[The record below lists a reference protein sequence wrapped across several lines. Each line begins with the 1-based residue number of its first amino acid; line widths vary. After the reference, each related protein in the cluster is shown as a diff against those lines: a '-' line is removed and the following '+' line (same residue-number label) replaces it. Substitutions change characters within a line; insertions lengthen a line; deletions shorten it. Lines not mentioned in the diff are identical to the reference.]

1 MNRIVL
7 GRGIGALIPD
17 GASAAPPAPAPS
29 AAFAEIPV
37 DKISPNPD
45 QPRAE
50 IDPATIVQLS
60 ESIRRDGV
68 LQPIVVHPAG
78 AGYELVAGERRLR
91 AAIMAGLTVIPAR
104 VLTDLDNQ
112 KRAELALVEN
122 LQREDLNPLEEATG
136 LHELQT
142 RYGLSQEE
150 VAQAVGKD
158 RSTVA
163 NAIRILQLPTSVRT
177 AIAAGRLTAG
187 HGRALLAL
195 SDTAAIEHT
204 ANLAIKENWS
214 VRQLERE
221 LSTER
226 PAKKGRPMKAARNHR
241 YMAVEDALKRKFGTQ
256 VTISHRLGKGK
267 VTFEYYSEADLT
279 RLVDLFEV
287 RLD

>member
-17 GASAAPPAPAPS
+17 GAAAAPTQP
-29 AAFAEIPV
+29 AAFADIPV

-45 QPRAE
+45 QPRAQ

-68 LQPIVVHPAG
+68 LQPIVVHRRG
-78 AGYELVAGERRLR
+78 ADFELVAGERRLR
-91 AAIMAGLTVIPAR
+91 AAVMAGLTTIPAR
-104 VLTDLDNQ
+104 VLPDIDNQ

-122 LQREDLNPLEEATG
+122 LQREDLNPLEEAAG

-142 RYGLSQEE
+142 TYGLSQEE

-163 NAIRILQLPTSVRT
+163 NAIRILQLPTSVRA
-177 AIAAGRLTAG
+177 AIASGRLTAG
-187 HGRALLAL
+187 HGRALLSL
-195 SDTAAIEHT
+195 SDTAAIERT

-221 LSTER
+221 LSEER

-241 YMAVEDALKRKFGTQ
+241 YTAVEEALKRKFGTQ

-267 VTFEYYSEADLT
+267 VIFDYYSEADLT
-279 RLVDLFEV
+279 RLIDLFEV

>member
-17 GASAAPPAPAPS
+17 GTAAAQAAQS
-29 AAFAEIPV
+29 AFAEIPV

-45 QPRAE
+45 QPRAQ
-50 IDPATIVQLS
+50 IDPASIVELS

-68 LQPIVVHPAG
+68 LQPIIVQPRG

-91 AAIMAGLTVIPAR
+91 AAVMAGMVNIPAKI
-104 VLTDLDNQ
+104 LTEIDDQ
-112 KRAELALVEN
+112 KRAVLALVEN
-122 LQREDLNPLEEATG
+122 LQREDLNPLEEAKG

-142 RYGLSQEE
+142 HFGLSQEE
-150 VAQAVGKD
+150 VANAVGKD

-163 NAIRILQLPTSVRT
+163 NAIRILQLPTTVRQ
-177 AIAAGRLTAG
+177 AIASGRLTAG

-195 SDTAAIEHT
+195 GDTGAIEKT

-221 LSTER
+221 LSGER
-226 PAKKGRPMKAARNHR
+226 TGKKGRPMKAARNHR
-241 YMAVEDALKRKFGTQ
+241 YTAVEEALKRKFGTQ
-256 VTISHRLGKGK
+256 VTVSHRLGKGK
-267 VTFEYYSEADLT
+267 VIFEYYSEADLT
-279 RLVDLFEV
+279 RLMDLFEV

>member
-17 GASAAPPAPAPS
+17 GTAAATTPQATYAD
-29 AAFAEIPV
+29 IPV
-37 DKISPNPD
+37 EKIAPNPD
-45 QPRAE
+45 QPRTQ
-50 IDPATIVQLS
+50 IDPASIVQLS

-68 LQPIVVHPAG
+68 LQPIVVHPRG
-78 AGYELVAGERRLR
+78 TSYELVAGERRLR
-91 AAIMAGLTVIPAR
+91 AAIMAGLTTIPAR
-104 VLTDLDNQ
+104 VLPAVDDQ
-112 KRAELALVEN
+112 RRAVLALVEN

-142 RYGLSQEE
+142 TYGLSQEE

-163 NAIRILQLPTSVRT
+163 NAIRILQLPTSVRQ
-177 AIAAGRLTAG
+177 AIASGRLTAG

-195 SDTAAIEHT
+195 SDTAAIERT

-221 LSTER
+221 LSDEHPVR
-226 PAKKGRPMKAARNHR
+226 KGRPMKASRHHR
-241 YMAVEDALKRKFGTQ
+241 YTAVEEALKRKFGTQ
-256 VTISHRLGKGK
+256 VLISHRLGKGK
-267 VTFEYYSEADLT
+267 VIFEYYSEADLT
-279 RLVDLFEV
+279 RLMDLFEV

>member
-17 GASAAPPAPAPS
+17 GATSTAAQP

-45 QPRAE
+45 QPRAQ
-50 IDPATIVQLS
+50 IDPASIVQLS

-68 LQPIVVHPAG
+68 LQPILVQQRG
-78 AGYELVAGERRLR
+78 ANYELVAGERRLR
-91 AAIMAGLTVIPAR
+91 AAVMAGLTTIPAR
-104 VLTDLDNQ
+104 VLTDIDNQ
-112 KRAELALVEN
+112 KRAALALVEN
-122 LQREDLNPLEEATG
+122 LQREDLNALEEAMG

-142 RYGLSQEE
+142 TYGLSQEE

-163 NAIRILQLPTSVRT
+163 NAIRILQLPTSVRQ
-177 AIAAGRLTAG
+177 AIASGRLTAG
-187 HGRALLAL
+187 HGRALLSL
-195 SDTAAIEHT
+195 SDTAAIERT

-241 YMAVEDALKRKFGTQ
+241 YTTVEEALRRKFGTQ
-256 VTISHRLGKGK
+256 VSISHRLGKGT
-267 VTFEYYSEADLT
+267 VIFDYYSEDDLT
-279 RLVDLFEV
+279 RLIDLFEV

>member
-17 GASAAPPAPAPS
+17 GASAAPAQP
-29 AAFAEIPV
+29 AAFADIPV

-45 QPRAE
+45 QPRSQ

-68 LQPIVVHPAG
+68 LQPIVVHQRG
-78 AGYELVAGERRLR
+78 AAYELVAGERRLR
-91 AAIMAGLTVIPAR
+91 AAAMAGLTTIPAR
-104 VLTDLDNQ
+104 ILPDLDNQ
-112 KRAELALVEN
+112 KRAALALVEN
-122 LQREDLNPLEEATG
+122 LQREDLNPLEEAAG

-142 RYGLSQEE
+142 TYGLTQEE

-163 NAIRILQLPTSVRT
+163 NAIRILQLPTSVRA
-177 AIAAGRLTAG
+177 AIAKGLLTAG
-187 HGRALLAL
+187 HGRALLSL
-195 SDTAAIEHT
+195 SDTAAIERT

-221 LSTER
+221 LSTEQ

-241 YMAVEDALKRKFGTQ
+241 YTAVEEALKRKFGTQ
-256 VTISHRLGKGK
+256 VEISHRLGKGK
-267 VTFEYYSEADLT
+267 VIFEYYSEADLT
-279 RLVDLFEV
+279 RLMDLFEV

>member
-1 MNRIVL
+1 M
-7 GRGIGALIPD
+7 
-17 GASAAPPAPAPS
+17 
-29 AAFAEIPV
+29 
-37 DKISPNPD
+37 
-45 QPRAE
+45 
-50 IDPATIVQLS
+50 QLS

-68 LQPIVVHPAG
+68 LQPIVVHRRG
-78 AGYELVAGERRLR
+78 ADFELVAGERRLR
-91 AAIMAGLTVIPAR
+91 AAVMAGLTTIPAR
-104 VLTDLDNQ
+104 VLPDIDNQ

-122 LQREDLNPLEEATG
+122 LQREDLNPLEEAAG

-142 RYGLSQEE
+142 TYGLSQEE

-163 NAIRILQLPTSVRT
+163 NAIRILQLPTSVRA
-177 AIAAGRLTAG
+177 AIASGRLTAG
-187 HGRALLAL
+187 HGRALLSL
-195 SDTAAIEHT
+195 SDTAAIERT

-221 LSTER
+221 LSEER

-241 YMAVEDALKRKFGTQ
+241 YTAVEEALKRKFGTQ

-267 VTFEYYSEADLT
+267 VIFDYYSEADLT
-279 RLVDLFEV
+279 RLIDLFEV

>member
-17 GASAAPPAPAPS
+17 GATSAPAQP
-29 AAFAEIPV
+29 AAYAEIPI
-37 DKISPNPD
+37 DKVSPNPD
-45 QPRAE
+45 QPRTQ
-50 IDPATIVQLS
+50 IDPASITQLS

-68 LQPIVVHPAG
+68 LQPIVVQQRG
-78 AGYELVAGERRLR
+78 ANFELVAGERRLR
-91 AAIMAGLTVIPAR
+91 AAAMAGLTTIPAR
-104 VLTDLDNQ
+104 VLNEVDNQ
-112 KRAELALVEN
+112 RRAALALVEN

-142 RYGLSQEE
+142 TYGLSQEE

-163 NAIRILQLPTSVRT
+163 NAIRILQLPTSVRQ
-177 AIAAGRLTAG
+177 AIASGSLSAG
-187 HGRALLAL
+187 HGRALLSL
-195 SDTAAIEHT
+195 SDTAAIERT

-241 YMAVEDALKRKFGTQ
+241 YTAVEEALKRKFGTQ
-256 VTISHRLGKGK
+256 VVISHRLGKGK
-267 VTFEYYSEADLT
+267 VVFEYYSEDDLT
-279 RLVDLFEV
+279 RLIDLFEV

>member
-17 GASAAPPAPAPS
+17 GAAAAPTQP
-29 AAFAEIPV
+29 AAFADIPV

-45 QPRAE
+45 QPRAQ
-50 IDPATIVQLS
+50 IDPATLVQLS

-68 LQPIVVHPAG
+68 LQPIVVHRRG
-78 AGYELVAGERRLR
+78 ADFELVAGERRLR
-91 AAIMAGLTVIPAR
+91 AAVMAGLTTIPAR
-104 VLTDLDNQ
+104 VLPDIDNQ

-122 LQREDLNPLEEATG
+122 LQREDLNPLEEAAG

-142 RYGLSQEE
+142 TYGLSQEE

-163 NAIRILQLPTSVRT
+163 NAIRILQLPTSVRA
-177 AIAAGRLTAG
+177 AIASGRLTAG
-187 HGRALLAL
+187 HGRALLSL
-195 SDTAAIEHT
+195 SDTAAIERT

-221 LSTER
+221 LSEER

-241 YMAVEDALKRKFGTQ
+241 YTAVEEALKRKFGTQ

-267 VTFEYYSEADLT
+267 VIFDYYSEADLT
-279 RLVDLFEV
+279 RLIDLFEV